1 MVKNMKT
8 TLTEK
13 INWTKYNLAYP
24 ELGDVIQ
31 MIRTGDMQL
40 HDNEFGDY
48 TLKQAIEHIRSVA
61 PGDMRKWK
69 ARLLPA
75 VAYNGTFREL
85 NGAGLIE
92 YSRVTALDFDHIATP
107 DEMIRLRNKLM
118 ITECVLSVFV
128 TPSGNGLRLW
138 FCMTIQIRPD
148 MKICMDSYWI
158 NSMWQ
163 TEMMQAVKTWHAE
176 II

>member
-107 DEMIRLRNKLM
+107 
-118 ITECVLSVFV
+118 V
-128 TPSGNGLRLW
+128 
-138 FCMTIQIRPD
+138 
-148 MKICMDSYWI
+148 SY
-158 NSMWQ
+158 
-163 TEMMQAVKTWHAE
+163 THLD
-176 II
+176 

>member
-128 TPSGNGLRLW
+128 TPSGNG
-138 FCMTIQIRPD
+138 
-148 MKICMDSYWI
+148 
-158 NSMWQ
+158 
-163 TEMMQAVKTWHAE
+163 TEGSGFA
-176 II
+176 

>member
-61 PGDMRKWK
+61 PGDMRKCTE
-69 ARLLPA
+69 RRDIPA
-75 VAYNGTFREL
+75 SNAFVPAA
-85 NGAGLIE
+85 AGLIVGGE
-92 YSRVTALDFDHIATP
+92 VVKDLIQKAHTMRISPEEAPNNAYAIAAEEKATKHM
-107 DEMIRLRNKLM
+107 EKYKELMLRKKAGED
-118 ITECVLSVFV
+118 IEDKV
-128 TPSGNGLRLW
+128 
-138 FCMTIQIRPD
+138 
-148 MKICMDSYWI
+148 
-158 NSMWQ
+158 
-163 TEMMQAVKTWHAE
+163 VKPLPF
-176 II
+176 

>member
-61 PGDMRKWK
+61 
-69 ARLLPA
+69 LLPA
-75 VAYNGTFREL
+75 SMYSLQTHCQANGRQYIIIGGEKAYVDLLVAETFLVNPDPKAYTEV
-85 NGAGLIE
+85 E
-92 YSRVTALDFDHIATP
+92 HIDGNMSNNAA
-107 DEMIRLRNKLM
+107 DNLR
-118 ITECVLSVFV
+118 
-128 TPSGNGLRLW
+128 
-138 FCMTIQIRPD
+138 
-148 MKICMDSYWI
+148 WI
-158 NSMWQ
+158 KKQ
-163 TEMMQAVKTWHAE
+163 
-176 II
+176 